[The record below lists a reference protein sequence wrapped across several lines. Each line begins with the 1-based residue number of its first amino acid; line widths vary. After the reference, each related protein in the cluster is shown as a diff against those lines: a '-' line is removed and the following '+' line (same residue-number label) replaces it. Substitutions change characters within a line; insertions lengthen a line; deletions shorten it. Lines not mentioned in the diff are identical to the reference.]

1 MKVLTW
7 QDVRHVAFDMA
18 REMMTWNEPIPDFNT
33 RYPNVLESC
42 LATPLQMFN
51 KKALYP
57 GLIAKAAILFY
68 LLIKNHPFE
77 NGNKRIAVTSLLCFL
92 YLNGKWIRVNEQE
105 LYNFSVWVASSPAQL
120 KDDVVSGIESFI
132 RKNMVGV

>member
-1 MKVLTW
+1 MKVLTL
-7 QDVRHVAFDMA
+7 QDVRVVAFDMA
-18 REMMTWNEPIPDFNT
+18 REMMAWNEPIPDFDT

-51 KKALYP
+51 KKSLYS

-68 LLIKNHPFE
+68 LLIKNPPFE
-77 NGNKRIAVTSLLCFL
+77 NGNKRIAVTSLLCLL
-92 YLNGKWIRVNEQE
+92 YLNKKWIRVDDQE

-120 KDDVVSGIESFI
+120 KTDVVSGIESFI
-132 RKNMVGV
+132 RKNIVDV